1 MHRFTEK
8 FVEYCKKN
16 YGEELGVADERSYC
30 YRSLPICIVDCVY
43 SLRAR
48 YNSVTIPIVERYANA
63 FLNGDKTSTNDD
75 DNLTGFIKN
84 LTIPSLENFA
94 DNIAKNHQILGRVPK
109 ENVCL
114 NIAETLRGLGIETFE
129 DFQNYPS
136 KEKLAD
142 AIKSVKGMGNAG
154 VNYLFMLT
162 GDDDKSKPD
171 VHIHHCMNE
180 ACGEDVSDKECQ
192 EIIEEASSILK
203 QDYPNLTVR
212 KLDGVIWRDFS
223 SKKG

>member
-8 FVEYCKKN
+8 FVEYCRNN
-16 YGEELGVADERSYC
+16 YGGELGVADERSYC
-30 YRSLPICIVDCVY
+30 YKSLPICIIDCIY

-48 YNSVTIPIVERYANA
+48 YNSVTVPIVERYADA
-63 FLNGDKTSTNDD
+63 FLSGDKTSTNND

-84 LTIPSLENFA
+84 LTTPSLEYFA

-109 ENVCL
+109 ERVCL
-114 NIAETLRGLGIETFE
+114 DIAETLQRLGIETFE

-171 VHIHHCMNE
+171 VHIHHCIAE

-192 EIIEEASSILK
+192 EIIEEASGILR
-203 QDYPNLTVR
+203 QDYPSLTVR

-223 SKKG
+223 SRRR